1 MTVASLL
8 IYQVAGLDSLLTGCQ
23 PRLWNLF
30 PVVYSKDT
38 SYWLSSA
45 IQ

>member
-1 MTVASLL
+1 MIVASLL

-30 PVVYSKDT
+30 PVVYSEDHQLQ
-38 SYWLSSA
+38 LSSA